1 MRRREATKAR
11 LRVGARLG
19 KELTVLGVIDR
30 RGSEGLT
37 IVWNHAA
44 WCPMACKVFRSY
56 RDAEREA
63 KVLSLLA
70 HPNTVRFLGLSAPA
84 NLLMEFLEGPTLED
98 LIYRQPRR
106 RLAISDA
113 IRVAM
118 YVGAALHHIHRAGYV
133 HLDVKPANIIIAGG
147 GRPVLYDFGSARQPS
162 ERPRS
167 IAGTNPYIAPE
178 ECLRQ
183 RIAPATDV
191 FGLGVTLYEMLTG
204 ELPFPLGKHRDDFPQ
219 TRLAPVPLRRRRPL
233 SAALEG
239 LVLSCLARDPA
250 ARPPIAGLLPR
261 LHDQITKGQRM
272 WPPGFHPE
280 RVQTP
285 DGAPHGAPEGTPDGR
300 PDATKV

>member
-1 MRRREATKAR
+1 MRRLEETKTR

-30 RGSEGLT
+30 RGGEGLC

-70 HPNTVRFLGLSAPA
+70 HPNTVRFLGLSEPA
-84 NLLMEFLEGPTLED
+84 NLLMEFLEGPTLAD
-98 LIYRQPRR
+98 LINRQPRR

-118 YVGAALHHIHRAGYV
+118 YIGAALNHLHRAGYL
-133 HLDVKPANIIIAGG
+133 HLDVKPANVIVARG
-147 GRPVLYDFGSARQPS
+147 GRPVLYDFGSARRPS
-162 ERPRS
+162 ERPRL

-183 RIAPATDV
+183 TVAPAADV

-204 ELPFPLGKHRDDFPQ
+204 ELPFPLGRHRDDFPQ
-219 TRLAPVPLRRRRPL
+219 TRLAPIPLRRRRRV
-233 SAALEG
+233 SAALDG
-239 LVLSCLARDPA
+239 LVLSCLARSPA

-261 LHDQITKGQRM
+261 LHEHIAKGQRM
-272 WPPGFHPE
+272 WPPGFDPE
-280 RVQTP
+280 RGNP
-285 DGAPHGAPEGTPDGR
+285 RNG
-300 PDATKV
+300 TKV

>member
-1 MRRREATKAR
+1 MPRLEETKAR

-30 RGSEGLT
+30 RGGEGLC

-44 WCPMACKVFRSY
+44 WCPMACKVFRTY

-70 HPNTVRFLGLSAPA
+70 HPNTVRFLGLSEPA

-118 YVGAALHHIHRAGYV
+118 YIGAALHHIHSAGYL
-133 HLDVKPANIIIAGG
+133 HLDIKPANVIVARG
-147 GRPVLYDFGSARQPS
+147 GRPVLYDFGSARQPR
-162 ERPRS
+162 ERPRL

-178 ECLRQ
+178 ECLKQ
-183 RIAPATDV
+183 SVAPAADV

-204 ELPFPLGKHRDDFPQ
+204 ELPFPLGRHRDDFPQ
-219 TRLAPVPLRRRRPL
+219 TRLAPVPLRRRRRV
-233 SAALEG
+233 SAVLDG
-239 LVLSCLARDPA
+239 LVLSCLDRNPA
-250 ARPPIAGLLPR
+250 TRPPIAGLLPR
-261 LHDQITKGQRM
+261 LHEHIAKGQRM
-272 WPPGFHPE
+272 WPPGFDPK
-280 RVQTP
+280 RVHTP
-285 DGAPHGAPEGTPDGR
+285 N
-300 PDATKV
+300 ATKG